1 LIRHASLAIVLCI
14 LISSVSAPLLAEEY
28 LIKPG
33 DSLGVNVLGE
43 PDLTKRVVVDP
54 QGGITLP
61 MINQVVVSGLTTN
74 QAAQEITSRLKQFF
88 KNPVVSIE
96 LLESGKLQV
105 TVSGEV
111 KNPGLYS
118 LTGGARLMDVITA
131 AGGYTPSADL
141 SKVKIT
147 RAGDVGSSTIDLSK
161 FLLSGDAGANPAV
174 GSGDTI
180 VIPSLGPAAIGTVT
194 ILGAVRQS
202 GRQSITQ
209 GTTLR
214 EAVMMAGGPTEFA
227 DISNITLRRDGSSEP
242 VILNYASGDPESN
255 PELKPGDVIYVGAM
269 EQLGTYTI
277 QGAVGSPGRFD
288 LKGKTSITEAIAIAG
303 GVRDRAK
310 LGDVRILRASGDT
323 LQANVSEIM
332 AGRNQNISIQD
343 GDSIFVPAGGQRPD
357 FLRVLSLAVSIAWL
371 VSGH

>member
-1 LIRHASLAIVLCI
+1 
-14 LISSVSAPLLAEEY
+14 LAEEY